1 MRMNLK
7 IRLQTSA
14 VNLLAASAGWLMK
27 TRVRL
32 RVFTF
37 HNIGDD
43 VDDINAVTKGR
54 FADCLS
60 LLQDEGYTT
69 IRASD
74 LASACP
80 AMLDCE
86 RVALLTF
93 DDGYASQRD
102 IAAEILVQHGMTA
115 TFFAISSLV
124 ERDRLS
130 RSFAGKKRLFLGSE
144 DLRQMTLGGFE
155 IGSHSHTHAKI
166 GALTE
171 EQIDAEMRLSKR
183 ILEEATGSGVVS
195 FAYPFGRRGAFSP
208 TTRAALEKNGYRA
221 AFTQE
226 GGGVG
231 PATDMLE
238 LPRVNVNRFDSSA
251 SFRRKLRGYY
261 DFLRWLKR

>member
-1 MRMNLK
+1 MSLKTRLK
-7 IRLQTSA
+7 IRTI
-14 VNLLAASAGWLMK
+14 NLLAASVGWLAS
-27 TRVRL
+27 TSGHL
-32 RVFTF
+32 RILTF
-37 HNIGDD
+37 HDISDDAGD
-43 VDDINAVTKGR
+43 IFALTKGQ

-60 LLQDEGYTT
+60 LLRDEGYTT

-74 LASACP
+74 LASAGP
-80 AMLDCE
+80 AMLDRE

-102 IAAEILVQHGMTA
+102 IASEILVQHGMTA
-115 TFFAISSLV
+115 TFFAISSVV
-124 ERDRLS
+124 ERNRL
-130 RSFAGKKRLFLGSE
+130 RRVFAGKERLFLGSE

-166 GALTE
+166 GALSA
-171 EQIDAEMRLSKR
+171 EQIDAEVRLSKW
-183 ILEEATGSGVVS
+183 ILEEATGSGVVG

-208 TTRAALEKNGYRA
+208 TTRTALERNGYRA

-226 GGGVG
+226 GGGIG

-238 LPRVNVNRFDSSA
+238 LPRVNINRFDTTA

-261 DFLRWLKR
+261 DFLCWRKR